1 MRLELIWCLV
11 LIRYLID
18 LPLKF
23 KFWLLNG
30 VSFVGMLVL
39 VLFALVDYRQGL
51 LDQAAFHSEQVLALV
66 QGEDL
71 ESKARAVPGLFV
83 VEGKQT
89 TWISTKRPQESISSY
104 WDPVPRQ
111 TGVYDALEDRG
122 WLTRW
127 WADCFASNVLR
138 YLRVQQQGEQVLG
151 MILPVPSLFELALAK
166 GGYYAVVVFILML
179 AVLFCSQ
186 MLIQFVSKPM
196 QVLRDT
202 MLRVQKN
209 GDLRVE
215 VESRS
220 RDEVGQ
226 MTDAFNLMVKDLARI
241 VTEIRTASMTMDV
254 MSKNLVKEV
263 DSNARSIE
271 VQKGEATQL
280 VDAIAQMLLTNQDV
294 QSNATDNTQRSLA
307 SVTVAREGNKQAE
320 FVVSSI
326 TSLAQEIRE
335 GANVV
340 QQLAEET
347 GAIGSSLDVINSIAE
362 QTNLLALNAA
372 IEAARAGEQGR
383 GFAVVADE
391 VRNLARRVQD
401 STEEIKAML
410 QRLEQSSTK
419 AVDVM
424 NARSDEAS
432 RCVEQADNADKV
444 IHEIAS
450 NVQAMSDANN
460 QIANS
465 INQQSVT
472 VDGVNHSVHKL
483 SEEMEAVSES
493 VKRNAASAQ
502 ILADLSHRMTE
513 VIAHLKH

>member
-1 MRLELIWCLV
+1 M
-11 LIRYLID
+11 IRYLID

-30 VSFVGMLVL
+30 VSFAGMLVL
-39 VLFALVDYRQGL
+39 VLLALVDYRQGL
-51 LDQAAFHSEQVLALV
+51 LQQAVSHSEVVLSLV
-66 QGEDL
+66 QDEAGL
-71 ESKARAVPGLFV
+71 NGLTSAVPGLFK
-83 VEGKQT
+83 VEDNRAD
-89 TWISTKRPQESISSY
+89 WISRQHPQESISTY
-104 WDPVPRQ
+104 WDSVPRQ
-111 TGVYDALEDRG
+111 TGVHDALDQKG
-122 WLTRW
+122 WMSRW
-127 WADCFASNVLR
+127 WADCFDSNAVR
-138 YLRVQQQGEQVLG
+138 YVSLQQQGGQVLG
-151 MILPVPSLFELALAK
+151 MVLPVPSLFELALAK
-166 GGYYAVVVFILML
+166 SGFYAVVVFILMS
-179 AVLFCSQ
+179 AVLFSSQ

-196 QVLRDT
+196 QTLRDT

-209 GDLRVE
+209 GDLRVA

-254 MSKNLVKEV
+254 MSKDLVKEV
-263 DSNARSIE
+263 DGNARSIE
-271 VQKGEATQL
+271 IQKGEAAQL
-280 VDAIAQMLLTNQDV
+280 VEAIAHMLLNNQDV

-326 TSLAQEIRE
+326 TSLAQEIRQ
-335 GANVV
+335 GASVV
-340 QQLAEET
+340 QQLADET
-347 GAIGSSLDVINSIAE
+347 GAIGASLDVINSIAE

-391 VRNLARRVQD
+391 VRNLAKRVQD

-410 QRLEQSSTK
+410 QRLEHSSKK

-424 NARSDEAS
+424 NARSDEAT

-444 IHEIAS
+444 IHEIAT
-450 NVQAMSDANN
+450 NVHAMNDANS

-465 INQQSVT
+465 INQQSAT
-472 VDGVNHSVHKL
+472 VDGVNRSVHKL

-493 VKRNAASAQ
+493 VKRNAAAAQ
-502 ILADLSHRMTE
+502 ILAELSERMTK

>member
-51 LDQAAFHSEQVLALV
+51 LEQAASNSELVLALV
-66 QGEDL
+66 QVEGEDQ
-71 ESKARAVPGLFV
+71 RVPGLFRL
-83 VEGKQT
+83 EGKQIN
-89 TWISTKRPQESISSY
+89 WMSANHPRESISSQ
-104 WDPVPRQ
+104 WNALPRQ
-111 TGVYDALEDRG
+111 TGIYDALENKS
-122 WLTRW
+122 WLSRW
-127 WADCFASNVLR
+127 WADCFDANALR
-138 YLRVQQQGEQVLG
+138 YLSIRHQGEQVIG
-151 MILPVPSLFELALAK
+151 MVLAVPSLFELALSK
-166 GGYYAVVVFILML
+166 GGYYALVVLLLML

-263 DSNARSIE
+263 DGNARSIE
-271 VQKGEATQL
+271 IQKGEARQL
-280 VDAIAQMLLTNQDV
+280 VDAIAQMLSTNQDV

-410 QRLEQSSTK
+410 KRLEHSSTK

-424 NARSDEAS
+424 NARSNEAS
-432 RCVEQADNADKV
+432 LCVEQADNADKV

-450 NVQAMSDANN
+450 NVQAMNDANS

-493 VKRNAASAQ
+493 VKRNAAAAQ